1 MDNKTNKI
9 VVIIFL
15 IVFSLLFVGLLIY
28 GIVMSNK
35 EDSKP
40 VFTST
45 TSTTTRTSRYVNSGD
60 EVATFHG
67 GSGEQT
73 YETVIYKI
81 PNGQANMGFKYE
93 NKTCTTK
100 SWGATEWECRLVKT
114 GEVTWT
120 DDVFTVA
127 KLHGAYS
134 YVTLPNDSKT
144 YSISEFEKMFIM
156 D

>member
-1 MDNKTNKI
+1 MENKTNKI

-15 IVFSLLFVGLLIY
+15 TVFSLLFVGLLIY

-35 EDSKP
+35 EENKP
-40 VFTST
+40 VTTT
-45 TSTTTRTSRYVNSGD
+45 TSTTTRTSRYSSYDD
-60 EVATFHG
+60 EIATFHG
-67 GSGEQT
+67 GSGEVT
-73 YETVIYKI
+73 YETVIYKV
-81 PNGQANMGFKYE
+81 PNGQYNMGFKYE

-100 SWGATEWECRLVKT
+100 SWGSTEWDCRTTKT

-127 KLHGAYS
+127 QNNGAYS
-134 YVTLPNDSKT
+134 YVTRPNDSKT
-144 YSISEFEKMFIM
+144 YSINEFAEIFIM